1 MSFRLVPLI
10 KKTAPIIDLQRP
22 ILLIGRHM
30 ECDVRLDTPKIS
42 RRHCCVAMAYDRL
55 LIRDLGSRNGVRLNG
70 RVIEEAQLQSGD
82 EVAIGPIVFRL
93 EPLDDRPETC
103 GNPSGTRRDV
113 QADRQIHLLVQW
125 PQISIAKTGF
135 RGRSGSAG
143 RHITRLEPTDWSGSI
158 PPKPSHAPPV
168 PYANPGHSRSSEKW
182 EIRRTLTAA

>member
-30 ECDVRLDTPKIS
+30 DCDVRLDAPKIS
-42 RRHCCVAMAYDRL
+42 RRHCCMAMAYDRL

-93 EPLDDRPETC
+93 EPLDDRPEASAAR
-103 GNPSGTRRDV
+103 PAPRPDD
-113 QADRQIHLLVQW
+113 QADRQTHLLIPW
-125 PQISIAKTGF
+125 PQNLDHQNRNPTTIWFHWTTFDASERIGLGESSQLLMAALIPRTNT
-135 RGRSGSAG
+135 
-143 RHITRLEPTDWSGSI
+143 HIRE
-158 PPKPSHAPPV
+158 
-168 PYANPGHSRSSEKW
+168 
-182 EIRRTLTAA
+182 

>member
-30 ECDVRLDTPKIS
+30 DCDVRLDAPKIS

-70 RVIEEAQLQSGD
+70 RVIEEAQLRSGD

-93 EPLDDRPETC
+93 EA
-103 GNPSGTRRDV
+103 V
-113 QADRQIHLLVQW
+113 
-125 PQISIAKTGF
+125 
-135 RGRSGSAG
+135 GRS
-143 RHITRLEPTDWSGSI
+143 T
-158 PPKPSHAPPV
+158 
-168 PYANPGHSRSSEKW
+168 
-182 EIRRTLTAA
+182 

>member
-30 ECDVRLDTPKIS
+30 ECDVRLDAPKIS

-70 RVIEEAQLQSGD
+70 RVIEEARLQSGD

-93 EPLDDRPETC
+93 EPLNTRPEIAATRPAPAPAARP
-103 GNPSGTRRDV
+103 GGSPPPPLQKTAAPVLPS
-113 QADRQIHLLVQW
+113 
-125 PQISIAKTGF
+125 
-135 RGRSGSAG
+135 
-143 RHITRLEPTDWSGSI
+143 
-158 PPKPSHAPPV
+158 PKPNSDLDLV
-168 PYANPGHSRSSEKW
+168 P
-182 EIRRTLTAA
+182 LDDF

>member
-30 ECDVRLDTPKIS
+30 DCDVRLDAPKIS

-70 RVIEEAQLQSGD
+70 RVIEEARLQSGD

-93 EPLDDRPETC
+93 EPLNDRPETAATRPAPATRP
-103 GNPSGTRRDV
+103 GGSPAPPLPPVAPILPS
-113 QADRQIHLLVQW
+113 
-125 PQISIAKTGF
+125 
-135 RGRSGSAG
+135 
-143 RHITRLEPTDWSGSI
+143 
-158 PPKPSHAPPV
+158 PKPNSDVDLV
-168 PYANPGHSRSSEKW
+168 P
-182 EIRRTLTAA
+182 LDDF